1 MDCQKTVI
9 FQSNIEHLA
18 QVKNEHKI
26 IIDGTLQNL
35 TEPEIIDIIKR
46 KLMNSKVVQNL
57 FYKNKVSLDNIKQ
70 LNIEFVAL
78 NDEYGLTDDK
88 IMKINKELLNDENF
102 FSRFLFVFFHE
113 IVHYC
118 LRLKEN
124 RGWLHDPEESLSVII
139 SIAHYYEIGKSTQD
153 IWVELFPKIKDHFG
167 KEQDAESFF
176 KRCLIKAKT
185 LV

>member
-1 MDCQKTVI
+1 MDWQKQSI
-9 FQSNIEHLA
+9 LSSNIEHIA
-18 QVKNEHKI
+18 QTKNEHKV

-35 TEPEIIDIIKR
+35 TEEQIKDTIKN

-57 FYKNKVSLDNIKQ
+57 FNKNKVSLDNIKQ
-70 LNIEFVAL
+70 LNIDFTPL
-78 NDEYGLTDDK
+78 DNEYALTDDK
-88 IMKINKELLNDENF
+88 IMKINSELLNDENF

-124 RGWLHDPEESLSVII
+124 RGWLNDPEESLSVIV